1 MKQMNSAEFRHA
13 ASRFTTGVAVLTA
26 RDQAQEIVG
35 MTANSFMSVSLAP
48 PTVLVSVMDGRTL
61 SAIEQS
67 GKFAINVLPAAA
79 KDISSHFSGRQV
91 PGLRPGFEKTS
102 GMPKLEAAIA
112 YFECDIEKFINVA
125 DHTLLIGK
133 VVDCS
138 YKNEEPLVFFSS
150 QYHNLGGEMYSKGNN

>member
-1 MKQMNSAEFRHA
+1 MKPLNSAKFRHA
-13 ASRFTTGVAVLTA
+13 ASRFTTGVTVITA
-26 RDQAQEIVG
+26 RDQTQEIVG

-61 SAIEQS
+61 RAIEQS

-91 PGLRPGFEKTS
+91 PGLIPGFEQTE

-112 YFECDIEKFINVA
+112 YFECHIEKFISVA
-125 DHTLLIGK
+125 DHTLLIGR
-133 VVDCS
+133 VIDCS
-138 YKNEEPLVFFSS
+138 YKDEEPLVFFSS
-150 QYHNLGGEMYSKGNN
+150 QYHNLGGEMCPNENS